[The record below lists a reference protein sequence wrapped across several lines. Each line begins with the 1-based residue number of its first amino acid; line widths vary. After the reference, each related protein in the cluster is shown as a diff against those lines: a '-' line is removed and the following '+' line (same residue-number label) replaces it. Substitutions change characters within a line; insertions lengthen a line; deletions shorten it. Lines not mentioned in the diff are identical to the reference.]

1 MPPSSSY
8 YMDVGKLP
16 PTLPRLPTL
25 KAWEWRAASTLFDI
39 HSRICAWRLLA
50 SWRCREL
57 VTAALHAFD
66 DKQLIVASALVRPLL
81 ENAAALC
88 VKSILLARTWPLE
101 GARALRNEPAVLQWR
116 ADASRLIAQPLWGTR
131 QRKMISELSPERT
144 NILTFIDKAA
154 KQLGKPDL
162 RSIYER
168 LCDVVH
174 PGLGANSAYYS
185 RAGRQGGFSDFVYVE
200 ISSRVTS
207 DFDQIQTVFSE
218 AWKWSLQMADTG
230 LRRLARI
237 ADCLCMTAK
246 LYAYEDLLYW
256 GVVRP
261 SGEYDSCP
269 CGSGFKLRF
278 CNHVIPDDVIGPGSD
293 TGRHRGN
300 ARR

>member
-1 MPPSSSY
+1 MFYLWFALRLSLAVGLKVEVDNSKERSPAADNYVEFARQIHREAGAVQQLFASVPPSSSY

-88 VKSILLARTWPLE
+88 VESILLARTWPLE
-101 GARALRNEPAVLQWR
+101 GASALRNEPAVLQWR
-116 ADASRLIAQPLWGTR
+116 ADASRLIAQPLGGTR

-154 KQLGKPDL
+154 K
-162 RSIYER
+162 
-168 LCDVVH
+168 
-174 PGLGANSAYYS
+174 NSGNRIFVLFTSVYAMS
-185 RAGRQGGFSDFVYVE
+185 FIQG
-200 ISSRVTS
+200 
-207 DFDQIQTVFSE
+207 
-218 AWKWSLQMADTG
+218 
-230 LRRLARI
+230 
-237 ADCLCMTAK
+237 
-246 LYAYEDLLYW
+246 
-256 GVVRP
+256 
-261 SGEYDSCP
+261 
-269 CGSGFKLRF
+269 
-278 CNHVIPDDVIGPGSD
+278 
-293 TGRHRGN
+293 
-300 ARR
+300 